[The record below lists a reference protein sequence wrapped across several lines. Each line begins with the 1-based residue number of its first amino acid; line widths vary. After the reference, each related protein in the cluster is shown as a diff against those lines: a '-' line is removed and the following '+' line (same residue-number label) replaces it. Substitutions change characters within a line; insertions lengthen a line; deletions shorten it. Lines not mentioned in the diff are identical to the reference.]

1 MARLKRYE
9 SYAQELTALI
19 GKGVLAPGARLPS
32 VREASAARNVSPSTV
47 FEAYYLLQA
56 RGLIESRPR
65 SGFYV
70 RAPARP
76 RAPGRAPAQRS
87 RPVSVSDL
95 VFDVLS
101 ATRRR
106 ELVPLGSAFPSAEL
120 FPLRQLARALST
132 GMRALDPARILDDL
146 PPGNERLR
154 RQIALRYAR
163 AGTQVETDEIIIT
176 NGALEALTLSLQ
188 TVTRP
193 GDAVVVESPCFYA
206 ALQALERLDLK
217 AIELPCLP
225 DTGLDL
231 AALASTLRRQRV
243 AACWLMPSF
252 QNPLGANMPVDDRR
266 ELVRLLAAHDVP
278 LIEDDVYAEL
288 HYGAHPPTAAK
299 AFDRKGLVMHC
310 GSFSKCLAPG
320 YRVGWVAGGRY
331 AQALQRAK
339 IMTTLSAAVPSQ
351 QALAEYL
358 DHGGYER
365 HLRQLRRTLAR
376 QRDLAA
382 RLAARLFPPGTRL
395 STPEGGYFLW
405 VEFPEG
411 VDTLQLHARALDL
424 GVSTAPGRIFT
435 AAPRFA
441 NCMRLNFG
449 HPRDPRF
456 EPALRT
462 VATLAT
468 QLLGEAH
475 PRHA

>member
-1 MARLKRYE
+1 VPRLKRYE
-9 SYAQELTALI
+9 SYARELTGLI
-19 GKGVLAPGARLPS
+19 ADGVLTPGARLPS
-32 VREASAARNVSPSTV
+32 VREASAARRISPATV

-65 SGFYV
+65 SGFFV
-70 RAPARP
+70 RPPARTP
-76 RAPGRAPAQRS
+76 PPKRAATQRS
-87 RPVSVSDL
+87 RPVTVSDL
-95 VFDVLS
+95 VFEVLS
-101 ATRRR
+101 TTRRR
-106 ELVPLGSAFPSAEL
+106 DLVPLGSAFPSAEL
-120 FPLRQLARALST
+120 FPLRQLARSLAA
-132 GMRALDPARILDDL
+132 GMRALDPASIVDDL

-163 AGTQVETDEIIIT
+163 AGTAVDTEEIIIT
-176 NGALEALTLSLQ
+176 SGALEALTLSLQ

-206 ALQALERLDLK
+206 ALQALERLNLK
-217 AIELPCLP
+217 AIELPCRP

-231 AALASTLRRQRV
+231 AALETTLRRQRV

-252 QNPLGANMPVDDRR
+252 QNPLGATMPLGNRR
-266 ELVRLLAAHDVP
+266 ELVALLAARDVP

-288 HYGAHPPTAAK
+288 YHGAHPPVAAK

-320 YRVGWVAGGRY
+320 YRIGWVAGGRF
-331 AQALQRAK
+331 APALQRAK

-351 QALAEYL
+351 QALSEYL
-358 DHGGYER
+358 SQGGYER

-382 RLAARLFPPGTRL
+382 RLAARLFPAGTRL

-405 VEFPEG
+405 VEFPPG
-411 VDTLQLHARALDL
+411 VDTQRLHALALDS
-424 GVSTAPGRIFT
+424 GISTAPGRIFT

-449 HPRDPRF
+449 HPRDARF
-456 EPALRT
+456 EPALR
-462 VATLAT
+462 AIGALASG
-468 QLLGEAH
+468 LLDDAH